1 MKDCTGIRE
10 KLSAFIDNEL
20 GAEDRHLIEAHLLR
34 CPACAKEAD
43 ALRKISALLDEV
55 PAPEPG
61 PLFASLTVRRVASWR
76 RCAYV
81 KEHFYRP
88 AVSLLLS
95 GVALI
100 IGLDAAER
108 RAPAHGYLRNFDDFP
123 PESFSSVYVALIQGE
138 Q

>member
-76 RCAYV
+76 RCAFV
-81 KEHFYRP
+81 KEHIYRP
-88 AVSLLLS
+88 VVSFLI
-95 GVALI
+95 ALI
-100 IGLDAAER
+100 AGPYPADQR
-108 RAPAHGYLRNFDDFP
+108 SPAHGYLRNFDDFP
-123 PESFSSVYVALIQGE
+123 PESFLSIYVSLIQGE
-138 Q
+138 R

>member
-20 GAEDRHLIEAHLLR
+20 GAGDRHLVEEHIRH

-43 ALRKISALLDEV
+43 SLRKISALLDEI

-61 PLFASLTVRRVASWR
+61 PLFASRTVHRVSSWR

-88 AVSLLLS
+88 AVSFLLS

-100 IGLDAAER
+100 VGPDATDR
-108 RAPAHGYLRNFDDFP
+108 RSPAHGYLRNFDDFP